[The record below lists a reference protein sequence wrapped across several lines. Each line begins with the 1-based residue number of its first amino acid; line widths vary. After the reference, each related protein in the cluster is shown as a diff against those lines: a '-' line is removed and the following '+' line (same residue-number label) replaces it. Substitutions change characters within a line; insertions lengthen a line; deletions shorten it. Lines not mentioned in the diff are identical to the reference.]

1 MGADFCNIHP
11 GDTVVVWGCGGVGL
25 MAQQSAWLMGAHQ
38 VIGID
43 RYPERL
49 AMARDFAGSITLDY
63 TEVDVNEALL
73 ELTGGRGPDSCIDA
87 VGMEARGEGLSQVYD
102 KTKQMLHLET
112 DVGAALR
119 QALYA
124 CRKGGNIAILGV
136 YGVMDK
142 FPLGLMINKSLTI
155 RTAQQ
160 HGQRYMHRL
169 LEHVA
174 RNELNPAFMATHRFS
189 LEEAPRGYEMFK
201 HKEDGCVRAVFVP

>member
-1 MGADFCNIHP
+1 
-11 GDTVVVWGCGGVGL
+11 
-25 MAQQSAWLMGAHQ
+25 
-38 VIGID
+38 
-43 RYPERL
+43 
-49 AMARDFAGSITLDY
+49 MARDYAGSITLDY
-63 TEVDVNEALL
+63 TEVDINEALL

-119 QALYA
+119 QAMYV

-174 RNELNPAFMATHRFS
+174 RNELNPAFMATHRFP

>member
-1 MGADFCNIHP
+1 
-11 GDTVVVWGCGGVGL
+11 
-25 MAQQSAWLMGAHQ
+25 MGAHQ
-38 VIGID
+38 VIAID
-43 RYPERL
+43 RFPERL
-49 AMARDFAGSITLDY
+49 AMAREHAGAITLDY
-63 TEVDVNEALL
+63 SKADIHEALL

-102 KTKQMLHLET
+102 RTKQLLHLET

-119 QALYA
+119 QALYS
-124 CRKGGNIAILGV
+124 CRKGGNISILGV

-160 HGQRYMHRL
+160 HGQRYMSRL
-169 LEHVA
+169 LDHVA
-174 RNELNPAFMATHRFS
+174 KGELNPAFMATHRFS

-201 HKEDGCVRAVFVP
+201 HKEDGCLRAVFAP